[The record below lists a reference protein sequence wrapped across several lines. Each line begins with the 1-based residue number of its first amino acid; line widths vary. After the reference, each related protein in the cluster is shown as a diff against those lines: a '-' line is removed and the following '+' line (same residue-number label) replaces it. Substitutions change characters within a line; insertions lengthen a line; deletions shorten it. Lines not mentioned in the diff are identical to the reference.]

1 MRRVALL
8 SALALV
14 ACEVDF
20 AKKDIADPGLA
31 RRIAQQKAQLQSAP
45 NDGAAWLALADMYF
59 AADQFFDAADAYVR
73 AEALGA
79 PKTPVLAGLAN
90 TYLKL
95 GYYQKSID
103 RLKSCF
109 QLNRNEP
116 MCLYALGTIMESNG
130 DERSLADARRA
141 YMHFLAVA
149 GEHERAAYVKSR
161 IDQITARIGPPD
173 PTETIAIGPSS
184 QPASQPAGAPPGA
197 HGAAPTNEP
206 TAPNAPSS
214 PHAPGSPTGAPAT
227 NGPAGVPGHGDG
239 DSQDVGQ
246 LNAYGLAIQKALAAT
261 RANDIP
267 AAQTAYTEALKLR
280 PGDPS
285 ARAGLAETYL
295 AQGKIDDAAK
305 MIEGAYDDH
314 PTDPQVRWMFGTVML
329 QAQRRQ
335 REAIEA
341 WESLVEEY
349 PDIAGQ
355 LGIPQR
361 LEAAKKF
368 MGPN

>member
-8 SALALV
+8 SALVLV

-20 AKKDIADPGLA
+20 GTKPVADPGLA
-31 RRIAQQKAQLQSAP
+31 RRIAQKKAELQSTP
-45 NDGAAWLALADMYF
+45 NDGGAWLALGDLYF
-59 AADQFFDAADAYVR
+59 AADQYFDAADAYVR

-79 PKTPVLAGLAN
+79 PQSPVLAGLAN
-90 TYLKL
+90 SYLKL
-95 GYYQKSID
+95 GYYQQSID
-103 RLKSCF
+103 RLKKCF
-109 QLNRNEP
+109 QINRNEP
-116 MCLYALGTIMESNG
+116 MCLYALGTVMESNG

-173 PTETIAIGPSS
+173 PNETIAIGPAS
-184 QPASQPAGAPPGA
+184 QPASQPAAPPP
-197 HGAAPTNEP
+197 APPPE
-206 TAPNAPSS
+206 SS
-214 PHAPGSPTGAPAT
+214 
-227 NGPAGVPGHGDG
+227 GPPGVPGHGDG
-239 DSQDVGQ
+239 DSQEVGE
-246 LNAYGLAIQKALAAT
+246 LNAYGLALQKALTAT
-261 RANDIP
+261 RNNDLP
-267 AAQTAYTEALKLR
+267 GARAAYQEALADR

-285 ARAGLAETYL
+285 ARAGLAEVYL
-295 AQGKIDDAAK
+295 AEGNISEAAK
-305 MIEGAYDDH
+305 LIEATYDDH

-329 QAQRRQ
+329 RAERRQ

-349 PDIAGQ
+349 PDIAAQ